1 MKPTKIRNRKIYRA
15 MNQTVSKQI
24 CAALSKDLRKKYPR
38 RSARIMIDDT
48 VKVIRGEYKGLTGKV
63 AKISTE
69 SNSIAIEGNK
79 KEKLKGEKVDV
90 YIHSTNTIITSLN
103 TDDKWRLKILEKK
116 SKSKIKAMKEE
127 AKKKSEVKSADKSE
141 VKSADKSEVKSADKK
156 KSEVKSADKKKSEVK
171 SADKSEVKSADKK
184 KSEVK
189 SADKKKSEVKSA
201 DKKKGLKDGIK
212 DRVKK

>member
-15 MNQTVSKQI
+15 MNQTISKQI
-24 CAALSKDLRKKYPR
+24 CATLSKDLRKKYPR

-90 YIHSTNTIITSLN
+90 YIHSTNTVITSLN
-103 TDDKWRLKILEKK
+103 TDDKWRVKILEKK
-116 SKSKIKAMKEE
+116 SKSNIKAMKEE
-127 AKKKSEVKSADKSE
+127 AKKKSEVKS
-141 VKSADKSEVKSADKK
+141 VDKK
-156 KSEVKSADKKKSEVK
+156 KSEVKSVDKKK
-171 SADKSEVKSADKK
+171 D
-184 KSEVK
+184 
-189 SADKKKSEVKSA
+189 
-201 DKKKGLKDGIK
+201 LKDGIK

>member
-127 AKKKSEVKSADKSE
+127 AKKKSEVKSADK
-141 VKSADKSEVKSADKK
+141 
-156 KSEVKSADKKKSEVK
+156 
-171 SADKSEVKSADKK
+171 K

-201 DKKKGLKDGIK
+201 DKKVKSVKRKVKLNQQIK
-212 DRVKK
+212 RKVKLNQQIKRKVSKMVLRTG

>member
-1 MKPTKIRNRKIYRA
+1 MKPTKIRNKKIYRA

-79 KEKLKGEKVDV
+79 KEKLKGEKIDV

-103 TDDKWRLKILEKK
+103 TDDKWRIKILEKK

-127 AKKKSEVKSADKSE
+127 AKNKSEVKS
-141 VKSADKSEVKSADKK
+141 VDKK
-156 KSEVKSADKKKSEVK
+156 KSEVKSVDKKKSEVK
-171 SADKSEVKSADKK
+171 SVDKK
-184 KSEVK
+184 K
-189 SADKKKSEVKSA
+189 D
-201 DKKKGLKDGIK
+201 LKDGIK